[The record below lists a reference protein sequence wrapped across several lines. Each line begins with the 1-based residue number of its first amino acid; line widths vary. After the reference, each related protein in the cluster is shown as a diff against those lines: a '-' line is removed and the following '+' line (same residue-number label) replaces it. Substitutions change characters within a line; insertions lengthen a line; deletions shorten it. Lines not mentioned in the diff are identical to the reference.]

1 MPWRYAIG
9 VTTIIPIVCFSIL
22 LFSPDSPSWLL
33 SKGREEEAR
42 ESLKKL
48 RGSNHPEICE
58 AELFR
63 ITTNLRML
71 KKQEED
77 GSSNLQMKELLTDSK
92 FLKPFGILLFVFCVG
107 LKWTG
112 LVAIAFYIVPF
123 LMYVN
128 KASNFKANISLQQF
142 TISEPHKSPSI
153 HTGEPSF

>member
-1 MPWRYAIG
+1 VSLLRISTGASLPWRYAIG

-22 LFSPDSPSWLL
+22 LFSPDSPSWLI
-33 SKGREEEAR
+33 SKGREEDAK

-63 ITTNLRML
+63 INNNLRML

-77 GSSNLQMKELLTDSK
+77 GSSNLQLKELLTDSK

-123 LMYVN
+123 LMYV
-128 KASNFKANISLQQF
+128 KCLKIQKKHKVTKFK
-142 TISEPHKSPSI
+142 
-153 HTGEPSF
+153 